1 RAVAM
6 PAGQRHQ
13 HAGVQPVRAGGLDLA
28 ADEIEGALAVDRQH
42 AIGKAGEIHRGL
54 LVVAGRLVRS
64 TPVRR
69 GCCIPPAGSKGR
81 AFLGRRNP
89 LRYSTAA
96 GLLPDWGGTL
106 MKGWVRGIGAAAAV
120 VLASGIAQIAVAQK
134 PGGVLRVYHRDS
146 PASMSIHEEGTNS
159 TEIPMMGVF
168 NNLVLFDQ
176 QIAQNS
182 LQTVRPDLAES
193 WSWSED
199 GKRLTFKLRQGL
211 KWHDGKP
218 FTSAD
223 VKCTWD
229 LLTGRAKERF
239 RANPRKSWWNN
250 VEAID
255 TSGDQEATFV
265 LKHPQPALLSLIA
278 SGYTPVYP
286 CHVPPAQM
294 RQHPVGTGPFKFVEF
309 KPNESIKLVRN
320 PDYWKPGRPYL
331 VGIEYTIIT
340 NRSTAML
347 SFIAGKLA
355 LTFPFEVSIPML
367 KDVKTQ
373 APQAICDLAPGNA
386 STNLIM
392 NRDNPPFDNPKLR
405 TALAYALDRKAFI
418 DILAEGKGDIGGAV
432 QPLPAGIWG
441 LPAEMLQTLLGYGA
455 DVEKNREEARK
466 IMQSLGYGP
475 DKHLAVKV
483 SARNI

>member
-1 RAVAM
+1 MTAVL
-6 PAGQRHQ
+6 RR
-13 HAGVQPVRAGGLDLA
+13 VV
-28 ADEIEGALAVDRQH
+28 ALA
-42 AIGKAGEIHRGL
+42 L
-54 LVVAGRLVRS
+54 LMLLFGICEVAL
-64 TPVRR
+64 
-69 GCCIPPAGSKGR
+69 
-81 AFLGRRNP
+81 
-89 LRYSTAA
+89 
-96 GLLPDWGGTL
+96 
-106 MKGWVRGIGAAAAV
+106 
-120 VLASGIAQIAVAQK
+120 AQK

-199 GKRLTFKLRQGL
+199 GKRLTFKLRQGV

-294 RQHPVGTGPFKFVEF
+294 RQHPIGTGPFKFVEF

-331 VGIEYTIIT
+331 DGIEYTIMREIAPR
-340 NRSTAML
+340 NLA
-347 SFIAGKLA
+347 FFAGKFDVNSPYGV
-355 LTFPFEVSIPML
+355 TIPTL
-367 KDVKTQ
+367 KDFAAQ
-373 APQAICDLAPGNA
+373 APQAICEVT
-386 STNLIM
+386 STNV
-392 NRDNPPFDNPKLR
+392 NRTMIINPARPPFDNIDLR
-405 TALAYALDRKAFI
+405 RAMALSLDRKAFI
-418 DILAEGKGDIGGAV
+418 DIITDGQGDVG
-432 QPLPAGIWG
+432 
-441 LPAEMLQTLLGYGA
+441 
-455 DVEKNREEARK
+455 
-466 IMQSLGYGP
+466 
-475 DKHLAVKV
+475 
-483 SARNI
+483 